1 MNLEKILQQN
11 IYHVMSK
18 YIDISNQ
25 YENVLADTVKLTG
38 QKTDPQSHLQRFDNI
53 LPRLAVAVL
62 VNRPSLKIVDL
73 TLLVILAE
81 KVGLKYIYVFYLTTL
96 QGWSGS
102 SSKRSSSPCSKKS
115 SP

>member
-1 MNLEKILQQN
+1 
-11 IYHVMSK
+11 MSK

-62 VNRPSLKIVDL
+62 VNRPSL
-73 TLLVILAE
+73 
-81 KVGLKYIYVFYLTTL
+81 
-96 QGWSGS
+96 
-102 SSKRSSSPCSKKS
+102 
-115 SP
+115 